1 MSTQRPEDPRRVL
14 AVGYVVL
21 DVLLHSSGVGH
32 SAGGTAG
39 NVAANLAYFG
49 WKSTVAAQYG
59 DDPAGEHLKADLAR
73 SGVSSRALV
82 LRSDFSTPV
91 VIHEV
96 KNGAHRFKFGCPE
109 CGRKFS
115 QFRAVSRDVAES
127 LSTQE
132 SPDVLFVDRVS
143 SAAVLLAEHVRDVG
157 GLVFFEP
164 SMPADSPRFRRLLS
178 AAHVV
183 KFSTERLDANDP
195 VLAGLNCLQIYTDGA
210 QGAYWRRSKGEW
222 NHVPGYETNIVDA
235 GGAGDWTTAAFLSS
249 LDSLAPCDVMSLDPT
264 EALRY
269 AQAVAALS
277 CEALGARGLS
287 KALSRSELT
296 SRVDQLRS
304 EPPASSDATKHRPR
318 RSRRAA
324 TCSACLAR

>member
-1 MSTQRPEDPRRVL
+1 MSNHRIEDQRQVL

-21 DVLLHSSGVGH
+21 DVLIHSSGVGH

-49 WKSTVAAQYG
+49 WRSTVAAQYG
-59 DDPAGEHLKADLAR
+59 DDPAGDHLKADLAR
-73 SGVSSRALV
+73 SGVSGRALV

-96 KNGAHRFKFGCPE
+96 RNGSHRFKFGCPE

-115 QFRAVSRDVAES
+115 QFRAVSRELAES
-127 LSTQE
+127 LIATE
-132 SPDVLFVDRVS
+132 TPDVLFVDRVS
-143 SAAVLLAEHVRDVG
+143 SASVLLAEHVRDAG

-164 SMPADSPRFRRLLS
+164 SMPADSPRFRRLLN

-183 KFSTERLDANDP
+183 KFSTERLDAGDP
-195 VLAGLNCLQIYTDGA
+195 LLSGLNCLQIYTDGA
-210 QGAYWRRSKGEW
+210 RGAYWRHSEGDW
-222 NHVPGYETNIVDA
+222 NHVAGYETRIVDA

-249 LDSLAPCDVMSLDPT
+249 LDSLAPRDVMSVDPT
-264 EALRY
+264 EPIRY

-277 CEALGARGLS
+277 CESLGARGLS
-287 KALSRSELT
+287 TALTRSELT
-296 SRVDQLRS
+296 SRVDELRS
-304 EPPASSDATKHRPR
+304 EPRASSGAAKHRPR